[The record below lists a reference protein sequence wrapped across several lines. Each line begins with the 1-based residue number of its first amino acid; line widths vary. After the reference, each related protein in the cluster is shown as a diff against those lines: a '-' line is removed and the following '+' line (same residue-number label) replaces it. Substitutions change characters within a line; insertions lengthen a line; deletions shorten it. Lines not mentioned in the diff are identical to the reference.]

1 MTAEYERFVKL
12 KEFIGFAADDAE
24 RLQALAPLFA
34 EHGAAVTD
42 EFYRRLAATPETAPL
57 IEGRVERL
65 KQTHRRWLAS
75 LFSGA
80 YEQPYFEERWRI
92 GLTHVRVGIPPW
104 WVEAVTSYLR
114 EAGLEL
120 IAVSSPGTEGIAQ
133 AQSYLKILDIDLW
146 IINLAYND
154 ERLVRLSTFTGMSRK
169 LIERCVLQ
177 GK

>member
-1 MTAEYERFVKL
+1 ML
-12 KEFIGFAADDAE
+12 AD
-24 RLQALAPLFA
+24 ALECAP
-34 EHGAAVTD
+34 
-42 EFYRRLAATPETAPL
+42 R
-57 IEGRVERL
+57 
-65 KQTHRRWLAS
+65 
-75 LFSGA
+75 
-80 YEQPYFEERWRI
+80 
-92 GLTHVRVGIPPW
+92 VRVGIPPW

-120 IAVSSPGTEGIAQ
+120 IAVSMPGTEGIAH